1 MRGKPAVF
9 LDRDGVLN
17 RKPPAH
23 EYVES
28 AATLE
33 VEPHAAEA
41 VGTLRDAGYTPI
53 VVSNQRGVALGRVS
67 EETLT
72 EIEHVLVASGIQ
84 IEAFYYCRHDLPDRC
99 ACRKPC
105 PGLLIQAAADHGL
118 SLDESVMIGDEETD
132 VEAGRAAGCR
142 TIRLAAG
149 DQATGA
155 DEIAADLEAAAAIVA
170 ARWSRP
176 RSATAS

>member
-1 MRGKPAVF
+1 MRGKPAAF

-33 VEPHAAEA
+33 VEPHAAGA

-84 IEAFYYCRHDLPDRC
+84 IEAFYY
-99 ACRKPC
+99 
-105 PGLLIQAAADHGL
+105 L
-118 SLDESVMIGDEETD
+118 SLIH
-132 VEAGRAAGCR
+132 
-142 TIRLAAG
+142 I
-149 DQATGA
+149 
-155 DEIAADLEAAAAIVA
+155 
-170 ARWSRP
+170 
-176 RSATAS
+176 